1 MKKSSKILLS
11 LVVVIAALAVTYRMV
26 NRAPSP
32 DLPVHEQLLQ
42 VLEDGGCADC
52 HTANPELPFYATMP
66 LAKGLIAQHV
76 REFGISLE

>member
-42 VLEDGGCADC
+42 VLEDGG
-52 HTANPELPFYATMP
+52 
-66 LAKGLIAQHV
+66 
-76 REFGISLE
+76 

>member
-52 HTANPELPFYATMP
+52 HTAIRNCRSMP
-66 LAKGLIAQHV
+66 LCLWQ
-76 REFGISLE
+76 RD